1 MSEHAD
7 VALARVCLHEYA
19 HLAAARAFGACGF
32 VRIVRIASAGA
43 CTRFAGTFQMHGML
57 DEREWRVVALAGTL
71 AEWLVVAPGLAHVEA
86 FVRLRAQD
94 ALSLADAALA
104 AGHDGEDVRRCL
116 ALLRG
121 AWSGLMQE
129 AAEHADTV
137 RSAWPSGDVG
147 RTPMEDMT
155 MSY

>member
-1 MSEHAD
+1 MSERAD
-7 VALARVCLHEYA
+7 VALERVCLHEYA

-32 VRIVRIASAGA
+32 VRIVRVASAGA
-43 CTRFAGTFQMHGML
+43 CARFAGAFQMHGAL

-71 AEWLVVAPGLAHVEA
+71 AEWLLVAPGLGHEEA
-86 FVRLRAQD
+86 LARLRAQD

-121 AWSGLMQE
+121 EWSALMQE

-137 RSAWPSGDVG
+137 RSAWRSIDVG
-147 RTPMEDMT
+147 RIPNPGMT

>member
-1 MSEHAD
+1 MSRRAAGELD
-7 VALARVCLHEYA
+7 RVCLHEYA

-32 VRIVRIASAGA
+32 VRIVRIASADARDRFCGA
-43 CTRFAGTFQMHGML
+43 FQMHGTL

-71 AEWLVVAPGLAHVEA
+71 AEWLAVAPDLRHEDALA
-86 FVRLRAQD
+86 RLRAHD

-116 ALLRG
+116 VLLRG
-121 AWSGLMQE
+121 AWSAMMQE
-129 AAEHADTV
+129 AAEHAETV
-137 RSAWPSGDVG
+137 RSAWQCVDVG
-147 RTPMEDMT
+147 RTPIPAMT